1 MLGFA
6 VVDRQPKAKATAIWL
21 ISREGSRVIPTNAVV
36 ISHDDERYDDK
47 VWALTAD
54 RAVVLTSG
62 TTPPREFEHA
72 FGVDVFDGFIDEI
85 AARQQLIEDTVA
97 AYAART
103 KNKNLVIPEFPRAHP
118 KLAKV
123 SARDEPQHRALAV
136 ANYIAAVWS
145 AWLATDEQRVRRAI
159 NPRTGTTP
167 WIMPEELGSAELAE
181 FPAEFGQLV
190 KPEPV
195 TRCST
200 T

>member
-6 VVDRQPKAKATAIWL
+6 VVDRQTKARTTAIWL
-21 ISREGSRVIPTNAVV
+21 TSREGSRVIHTNAVV
-36 ISHDDERYDDK
+36 LAHDDERYDDK

-62 TTPPREFEHA
+62 STPPREFEHA
-72 FGVDVFDGFIDEI
+72 LGVDVFDGFIEEI

-97 AYAART
+97 AYAAKT
-103 KNKNLVIPEFPRAHP
+103 KNKNLVIPEFPRTRP
-118 KLAKV
+118 KLAKL
-123 SARDEPQHRALAV
+123 SARDQPEHRALAV
-136 ANYIAAVWS
+136 ANYISAVWS

-181 FPAEFGQLV
+181 FPPDFGQLV
-190 KPEPV
+190 KPEALR
-195 TRCST
+195 RCST